1 MKIMAKE
8 KKKTSGKKI
17 VLIII
22 SVLLALILAVM
33 AGGSIW
39 IGGMLGR
46 INRVSE
52 TEPTLSDEEI
62 ENILQE
68 TDEPVDENYTGEVLN
83 PEDVEMSTEP
93 AEILEEE
100 DHILNI
106 LLIGQDA
113 REGQGRQRSDSMI
126 LCTVDT
132 EKKTLVMTSFLRDLY
147 VDIPEW
153 NGKTYY
159 DNRLNVNYAFGG
171 MGMLDK
177 CLEMN
182 FGVVVDHN
190 IEVNF
195 AGFTEIVDL
204 MGGVDIELTKG
215 EAWYIN
221 LGKEDGSSK
230 VSSGWNH
237 LNGEQALTYSRIRKL
252 DSDFGRTNRQRTVLN
267 ALLEK
272 VRNSSL
278 TDILALTDSIFPMIT
293 TDMENSEIVEVV
305 MKVFPVL
312 SELEVTTQHIPAEG
326 TYRGASIAGMSV
338 LVADMEANRQILKDT
353 IG

>member
-1 MKIMAKE
+1 MLMAKD
-8 KKKTSGKKI
+8 KKRSSGKKI
-17 VLIII
+17 VLIVV

-33 AGGSIW
+33 AGVSIW
-39 IGGMLGR
+39 ISSLLGK
-46 INRVSE
+46 INRVPE
-52 TEPTLSDEEI
+52 AEATLSDEEI
-62 ENILQE
+62 ESILQE
-68 TDEPVDENYTGEVLN
+68 TDEPMDEDFTGEILN
-83 PEDVEMSTEP
+83 PEDVELSTEP

-113 REGQGRQRSDSMI
+113 RPGQGRQRSDSMI
-126 LCTVDT
+126 LCTVNT
-132 EKKTLVMTSFLRDLY
+132 EKKTMVMTSFLRDLY
-147 VDIPEW
+147 VDIPDW

-182 FGVVVDHN
+182 FGVVVDYN

-195 AGFTEIVDL
+195 EGFTEIIDL
-204 MGGVDIELTKG
+204 MGGVDIELSKG

-221 LGKEDGSSK
+221 LGKEDGSPK

-237 LNGEQALTYSRIRKL
+237 LSGEDALTYSRIRKL
-252 DSDFGRTNRQRTVLN
+252 DSDFGRTNRQRTVLL

-278 TDILALTDSIFPMIT
+278 KDILALTDAVFPMIT
-293 TDMENSEIVEVV
+293 TDMENSEIVDVV

-312 SELEVTTQHIPAEG
+312 TELEVTTQHIPAEG
-326 TYRGASIAGMSV
+326 TYRGASVAGMSV
-338 LVADMEANRQILKDT
+338 LVADMEANRQILRDT

>member
-1 MKIMAKE
+1 MAKE
-8 KKKTSGKKI
+8 KKKASGKKI
-17 VLIII
+17 ALIII
-22 SVLLALILAVM
+22 VILLALVLAVM
-33 AGGSIW
+33 AGATIW
-39 IGGMLGR
+39 INSMLGK
-46 INRVSE
+46 IERVPE

-62 ENILQE
+62 EMILQE
-68 TDEPVDENYTGEVLN
+68 TDVPIEEDYTGEVLE

-93 AEILEEE
+93 VEIIEED

-113 REGQGRQRSDSMI
+113 RPGQGRQRSDTMI
-126 LCTVDT
+126 LCTINT

-147 VDIPEW
+147 VDIPDW

-177 CLEMN
+177 CLELN

-190 IEVNF
+190 IAVNF
-195 AGFTEIVDL
+195 SGFEDIVNI
-204 MGGVDIELTKG
+204 MGGVDIKLTKA
-215 EAWYIN
+215 EAAY
-221 LGKEDGSSK
+221 LGL
-230 VSSGWNH
+230 SSGWNH
-237 LNGEQALTYSRIRKL
+237 LDGEKALNYSRIRKI

-267 ALLEK
+267 QLLEK

-278 TDILALTDSIFPMIT
+278 KDLLSLTDTIFPLIS
-293 TDMENSEIVEVV
+293 TDMENSEIVDLV
-305 MKVFPVL
+305 MEVFPIL
-312 SELEVTTQHIPAEG
+312 TELEVTTQHIPADD

>member
-1 MKIMAKE
+1 MISMKKE
-8 KKKTSGKKI
+8 KKQSSGKKI
-17 VLIII
+17 VLSIIA
-22 SVLLALILAVM
+22 VLLGLVLIVLAV
-33 AGGSIW
+33 ASIW
-39 IGGMLGR
+39 INSMLGR
-46 INRVSE
+46 INRVDDA
-52 TEPTLSDEEI
+52 EPTLSDEEI
-62 ENILQE
+62 ESILQE
-68 TDEPVDENYTGEVLN
+68 TDEPMDEDYTGEILN
-83 PEDVEMSTEP
+83 PEDVVLSTEP
-93 AEILEEE
+93 VEIIEEE

-113 REGQGRQRSDSMI
+113 RPGQKRQRSDSMI

-147 VDIPEW
+147 VDIPDW

-159 DNRLNVNYAFGG
+159 DNRLNVNYVFGG
-171 MGMLDK
+171 MGMLNK

-182 FGVVVDHN
+182 FGVVVDYN

-195 AGFTEIVDL
+195 EGFTEIIDL
-204 MGGVDIELTKG
+204 MGGVDIELTKAEARYMGLSAGINHFDG
-215 EAWYIN
+215 ET
-221 LGKEDGSSK
+221 
-230 VSSGWNH
+230 
-237 LNGEQALTYSRIRKL
+237 ALQYSRIRKL

-267 ALLEK
+267 ALLEQ

-278 TDILALTDSIFPMIT
+278 KDILALTDAIFPMIT
-293 TDMENSEIVEVV
+293 TDMENSDIVDVV

-312 SELEVTTQHIPAEG
+312 ADLEVTTQHIPAEG